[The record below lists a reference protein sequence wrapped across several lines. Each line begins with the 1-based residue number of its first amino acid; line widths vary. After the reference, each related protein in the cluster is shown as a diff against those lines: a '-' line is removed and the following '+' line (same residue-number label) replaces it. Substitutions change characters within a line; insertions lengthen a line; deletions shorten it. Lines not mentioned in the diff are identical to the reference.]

1 MHPSEPFPH
10 FVDDY
15 LAYLYEVLPTQASLD
30 GVHVHDDLLEDLSRS
45 AVDAHIRALSGFGRR
60 LHQIE
65 PSVLPPVEQVDHRIV
80 AANIESRMYE
90 LEAIRTWDRNPQL
103 YSDVLGMSLAGQ
115 ALFSHAPEPERARR
129 VVSKL
134 RQVPRLVQAARENI
148 KDTPGIFV
156 KVGLEAWRG
165 TLKFIESELPRAFSA
180 LDDLHILG
188 DLADTSTEAAHAIS
202 AYLEYLET
210 DLAPRAKASFRL
222 GRERFEHK
230 LRVDEGITISAD
242 RLLTIALRELHE
254 VQEEFRVVSSRLDGG
269 DPVEV
274 WRREKEQHP
283 AAGTLVS
290 VAQSHLKEL
299 EEFLQR
305 QAIVTVP
312 ASEPIVVAPT
322 PEFYR
327 WAFASMWTPGPFE
340 SKPSRAYYY
349 LTDVDRTWSAERQE
363 EHLRDF
369 NLPTLWSISIHE
381 VYPGHFLQAQH
392 TRQVD
397 SKVRKSTLLASNAFV
412 EGWAHYCEQ
421 MMMEAGFRRGDNAL
435 RLGQLAEAL
444 VRLARFVVA
453 IRLHCEDL
461 SVEQGMRFFRDEAFL
476 EEATARREAERGTF
490 DPAYLVY
497 SLGKLMMLKLRH
509 DYEERVDGKFSLR
522 AFHDAVLAQGSAPLW
537 AHRRLM
543 LNDTA
548 EPSLE

>member
-1 MHPSEPFPH
+1 MYPSEPFPH

-30 GVHVHDDLLEDLSRS
+30 GVHLHDDLLEDLSRP
-45 AVDAHIRALSGFGRR
+45 AIEANVRALSGFSRR
-60 LHQIE
+60 LNQIDSSLLS
-65 PSVLPPVEQVDHRIV
+65 PTEQVEHRIV
-80 AANIESRMYE
+80 GANIESRMYE
-90 LEAIRTWDRNPQL
+90 LEAIRTWDRNPQI
-103 YSDVLGMSLAGQ
+103 YSDALGMSLAGQ
-115 ALFSHAPEPERARR
+115 ALFAYSPEAERARR
-129 VVSKL
+129 VASKL

-148 KDTPGIFV
+148 KETPGIFV

-165 TLKFIESELPRAFSA
+165 ALKFIESELPRAFST

-188 DLADTSTEAAHAIS
+188 DLADTSTEAAGAIS
-202 AYLEYLET
+202 SYLEYLET

-222 GRERFEHK
+222 GRERFEQK
-230 LRVDEGITISAD
+230 LKTEEGITLSAD

-254 VQEEFRVVSSRLDGG
+254 VQEEFRSVASRLDGG
-269 DPVEV
+269 DPLDV
-274 WRREKEQHP
+274 WRRAKEDHP
-283 AAGTLVS
+283 APGTLVS
-290 VAQSHLKEL
+290 VAQSHLQEL
-299 EEFLQR
+299 EAFLQR

-312 ASEPIVVAPT
+312 TGEPVVVAPT
-322 PEFYR
+322 PEFFR

-340 SKPSRAYYY
+340 TKPSRAYYY
-349 LTDVDRTWSAERQE
+349 LTDVDRSWPPERQK

-392 TRQVD
+392 SRQVE
-397 SKVRKSTLLASNAFV
+397 SKVRRSTLLASNAFV

-421 MMMEAGFRRGDNAL
+421 MMMEAGFRRGDATL
-435 RLGQLAEAL
+435 RLGQLAESL
-444 VRLARFVVA
+444 VRLARFVVG

-490 DPAYLVY
+490 DPGYIVY

-509 DYEERVDGKFSLR
+509 DYQEQLDGKFSLR
-522 AFHDAVLAQGSAPLW
+522 TFHDAVLAQGTAPLW
-537 AHRRLM
+537 AHRRLL
-543 LNDTA
+543 LNDATDA
-548 EPSLE
+548 TLE